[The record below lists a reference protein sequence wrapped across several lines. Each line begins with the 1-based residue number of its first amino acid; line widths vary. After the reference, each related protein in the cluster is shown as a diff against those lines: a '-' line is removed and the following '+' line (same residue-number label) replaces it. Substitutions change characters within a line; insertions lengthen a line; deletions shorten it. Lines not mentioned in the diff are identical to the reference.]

1 MPLRRASHVSGRC
14 GRAASTRG
22 ASEAQSSERAVL
34 VGVFLKNTGSG
45 LLSLSAHGFYPKG
58 VCKELTDCQQKA
70 ACKKQ
75 KQTDVE
81 ISLLQNRV
89 FNYRLLVLQ
98 ADQLSVESRMNLL
111 VHFL

>member
-1 MPLRRASHVSGRC
+1 M
-14 GRAASTRG
+14 
-22 ASEAQSSERAVL
+22 
-34 VGVFLKNTGSG
+34 

-70 ACKKQ
+70 VCKKQ

-98 ADQLSVESRMNLL
+98 RTSSVESRMNLL
-111 VHFL
+111 GTLFVR